1 MANEAVLRD
10 RFSDP
15 VDFTCYD
22 TPGMEK
28 GTILKLSGA
37 RLVGACSADGDIA
50 IGVLA
55 REKISGD
62 GRTQVPVYLDGIFD
76 CVFDSAVTLGYQ
88 VTVSGAN
95 ILKVYTTL
103 DDEKGAVL
111 GKVLETVTGAGGTF
125 QVLIGRG
132 A

>member
-37 RLVGACSADGDIA
+37 RHVGACSADNDIA

-76 CVFDSAVTLGYQ
+76 CVFDSAVGIGAE
-88 VTVSGAN
+88 VSISGAN
-95 ILKVYTTL
+95 ILKAITTL
-103 DDEKGAVL
+103 DDEKGYVF
-111 GKVLETVTGAGGTF
+111 GRVLEPVTAAGGTM
-125 QVLIGRG
+125 QVLVGRG
-132 A
+132 R